1 MGKVWSEIL
10 MELTYEEKRILLINL
25 IDWADNEPESLAAD
39 MLNDRRLQ
47 RKLMDFLGMKFI
59 TPPKKERQRRE
70 QARFSDIER
79 KAYEVYEENLSEHQ
93 EIINEMIGDTGK

>member
-1 MGKVWSEIL
+1 

-79 KAYEVYEENLSEHQ
+79 KLTKSTKKIFRSTKRSSTQ
-93 EIINEMIGDTGK
+93 